1 MSTELCIAI
10 ISMLSVF
17 LLISLAFN
25 IKSFRSFSKA
35 YMLRWQWFWSVEERP
50 AADAA
55 VEGASVAKSDNFYKV
70 TALILAV
77 LVIVGIVVGTIWY
90 NAQ

>member
-1 MSTELCIAI
+1 MDPVLCYAI
-10 ISMLSVF
+10 IGVLSLF

-50 AADAA
+50 AAADVA
-55 VEGASVAKSDNFYKV
+55 VEGEVKGGGNFYKIM
-70 TALILAV
+70 ALVLAV
-77 LVIVGIVVGTIWY
+77 LVLAYIALYFTVL
-90 NAQ
+90 Q